1 MIEDFD
7 PNASSRGLG
16 DTIAKFT
23 KATGI
28 AKAVEVVTEALGIE
42 DCGCGA
48 RHEWANEFMPYNVE
62 PNSPKIYNPNDQPPA
77 ETGIYEVVHQI
88 HATKKGEEINLF
100 PGDKILMTEENLLY
114 SDWPYYI
121 LIGAVKKTI

>member
-7 PNASSRGLG
+7 PKAPSRGLG

-23 KATGI
+23 HATGI

-48 RHEWANEFMPYNVE
+48 RQEWANDFMPYNVE
-62 PNSPKIYNPNDQPPA
+62 SNSPKIYNPNDQPPA
-77 ETGIYEVVHQI
+77 EIGVYDVLHQI
-88 HATKKGEEINLF
+88 HANKGGEPIDFF
-100 PGDKILMTEENLLY
+100 PGDKIWMTEEHLLY

-121 LIGAVKKTI
+121 IIGAVKKTI